1 MCSSIGYS
9 DRWKDYKL
17 AFSDFTTK
25 KVSLNLEEALTEVLE
40 ESKSKLGEA
49 EKVLTNKNR

>member
-1 MCSSIGYS
+1 M
-9 DRWKDYKL
+9 
-17 AFSDFTTK
+17 SDFTTK

-49 EKVLTNKNR
+49 EKVLKNKNR